1 MCYMSHDCYFCFYLG
16 QLVFDVLGQTE
27 IQGARNVTTTLSEAL
42 VQLGKQGKDVRHTKG
57 KLFNAFWYAEYRENF
72 IPVLP

>member
-1 MCYMSHDCYFCFYLG
+1 MTMLFLVFLG

-57 KLFNAFWYAEYRENF
+57 KTFNAF
-72 IPVLP
+72 